1 MQLADRRTKLIR
13 FFLRYL
19 NIGLAW
25 IRSLPLQPVQFR
37 LVPFEFLLDGFATLL
52 RADEVVNTACQ
63 QQQRDEATHRQKEI
77 SFDPEHGSIYWLRF
91 IGLASF
97 TVT

>member
-1 MQLADRRTKLIR
+1 MQLVHRRAELIP
-13 FFLRYL
+13 FFLGNL

-25 IRSLPLQPVQFR
+25 IRSLPLQPVQLR
-37 LVPFEFLLDGFATLL
+37 LVPLQFLLDGFATLL
-52 RADEVVNTACQ
+52 RADEVVNTAGQ
-63 QQQRDEATHRQKEI
+63 QQQRDKATHRQKEI